1 MGKADLSWFMDGSG
15 FKRKVVSIV
24 LVIPLIT
31 TFEVTEA
38 TSLPLATLAQQAK
51 SYASLGLHFSP
62 G

>member
-38 TSLPLATLAQQAK
+38 TSLPLATPAQQAK
-51 SYASLGLHFSP
+51 SYASLGLYFSP